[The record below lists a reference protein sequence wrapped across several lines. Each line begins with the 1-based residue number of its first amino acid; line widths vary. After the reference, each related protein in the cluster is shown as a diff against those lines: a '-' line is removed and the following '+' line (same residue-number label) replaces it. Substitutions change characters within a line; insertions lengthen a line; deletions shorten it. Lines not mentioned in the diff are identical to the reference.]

1 MTTEGARDG
10 IMTAT
15 DMDQL
20 TTPTE
25 PAGLAPEPP
34 VLAPEPP
41 GLAPEAAPYTP
52 PVETPRQLRTPTAW
66 GPAFQSRERRWW
78 TVALAATLLIA
89 ATGIGLLYVDDTN
102 NQASVRSLTT
112 QNESL
117 RGRNQIL
124 QDELNTSQANLTA
137 TLGQLA
143 TTKAELEHPTLLIW
157 NVPQTIKGANSW
169 LVGGVPDTFTY
180 HLQATSTGP
189 MSVSILSVD
198 DYAAAVKC
206 MDAGS
211 TANYCMNYSGAEV
224 GFLNKTSVN
233 YDFHKAEGCAAYV
246 SVFTS
251 ASTVT
256 VHPNISVTY
265 APASKPTGVCAA

>member
-1 MTTEGARDG
+1 MTTEGPGGGG
-10 IMTAT
+10 IMTPT
-15 DMDQL
+15 EMDQL

-25 PAGLAPEPP
+25 P
-34 VLAPEPP
+34 P
-41 GLAPEAAPYTP
+41 GLGPETEAFSPPPAPSRP
-52 PVETPRQLRTPTAW
+52 LRRPISW
-66 GPAFQSRERRWW
+66 GTGFRTGERRWW
-78 TVALAATLLIA
+78 TVALAATLLIS

-112 QNESL
+112 ENESL

-124 QDELNTSQANLTA
+124 QDQLNTTQANLTA
-137 TLGQLA
+137 TLGELA

-157 NVPQTIKGANSW
+157 NVPQAIKGANSW

-180 HLQATSTGP
+180 HLQATSSAP

-198 DYAAAVKC
+198 DYANAVKC

-211 TANYCMNYSGAEV
+211 TANYCMHNSGSAV
-224 GFLNKTSVN
+224 GFLSKTSVN
-233 YDFHKAEGCAAYV
+233 YDFHLAEGCAAYV

-251 ASTVT
+251 AGTVT

-265 APASKPTGVCAA
+265 APASKATGVCAA